1 MPLSGAYSIDITP
14 DHQVDLNGYILRFG
28 RSEGVHDPLTANFLY
43 IESEGKK
50 MLLVSLDI
58 LTISHETSD
67 KLRDQVSGLFGIE
80 REAILFAAIHTHAA
94 VGSPYLRNVG
104 KESPEWL
111 CYFEQQIIEGTK
123 KAIENAAESSFYAY
137 EAYSHAGINRRK
149 NTRGIDPNTPFI
161 IVKSNNKITAAII
174 NYNCHAVCL
183 TENNQQVSADY
194 VYYMRECLYEQLGV
208 QFPVIFFNGG
218 SGDVDPVKRGSFSEA
233 KFVGRSLAE
242 EILLNYKVYDGVKL
256 GPVLSYKEAPLVIP
270 YNWKPSVKEAEA
282 NLAEYTQRFENA
294 KTKEDIKI
302 AGAFLLW
309 AKDVLDKT
317 ESGTLPEKLNL
328 NISSFMIGKALFIA
342 VPLEIFSSISLKLR
356 KYFAEFYPFIV
367 SYGNGYSGYLSD
379 KAAHFEGGY
388 ETDDWHK
395 YAGILPKVPNVE
407 DIFWKSLKELKLN
420 NR

>member
-1 MPLSGAYSIDITP
+1 MPLAGAYSIDITP

-28 RSEGVHDPLTANFLY
+28 KSEGIHDPLTANFLY

-50 MLLVSLDI
+50 MLLVSLDL

-67 KLRDQVSGLFGIE
+67 KLRDQISELLGIE
-80 REAILFAAIHTHAA
+80 REGILLAAIHTHAS

-111 CYFEQQIIEGTK
+111 KYFEKQIIEGS
-123 KAIENAAESSFYAY
+123 KAAVNNAADSSFNVY

-161 IVKSNNKITAAII
+161 IVKSNNKIAAVII

-183 TENNQQVSADY
+183 TENNQQISADY
-194 VYYMRECLYEQLGV
+194 VYYMRQYLYEQLGE
-208 QFPVIFFNGG
+208 QFPVLFFNGG

-233 KFVGRSLAE
+233 EFVGRSLAE
-242 EILLNYKVYDGVKL
+242 EIILNYKVYDGETL
-256 GPVLSYKEAPLVIP
+256 SPVLSYTETPLVIP
-270 YNWKPSVKEAEA
+270 YNWQPSVKEAEE
-282 NLAEYTQRFENA
+282 NLALYTQRYESA
-294 KTKEDIKI
+294 KTKADIKI
-302 AGAFLLW
+302 AGAFLIW
-309 AKDVLDKT
+309 AKDVLEETKA
-317 ESGTLPEKLNL
+317 GTLPAKLDL
-328 NISSFMIGKALFIA
+328 KISSLKIGKALFIS

-356 KYFAEFYPFIV
+356 KYFADYYPFIV

-395 YAGILPKVPNVE
+395 YAGILPKVPDVE
-407 DIFWKSLKELKLN
+407 DIFWKSLKELK
-420 NR
+420 